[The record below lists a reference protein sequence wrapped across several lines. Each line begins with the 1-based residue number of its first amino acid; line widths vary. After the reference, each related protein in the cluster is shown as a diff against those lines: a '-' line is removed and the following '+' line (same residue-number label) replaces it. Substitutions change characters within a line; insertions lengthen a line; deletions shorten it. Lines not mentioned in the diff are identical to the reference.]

1 MYVIDEQKIIDWA
14 IKKVS
19 TSYIVNNNT
28 KLIKQKINIM
38 KGMTDWNKLTMEHY
52 IEHLEEKFKFDSS
65 GTAKAVFELIAGYR
79 ALSIQRV
86 SKRFSEMEEAGKE
99 ATSLIAHLK
108 DQYGFNDVEEE
119 AQDKIMSVFEYEG
132 RW

>member
-1 MYVIDEQKIIDWA
+1 MKTELSKIAQDLEQG
-14 IKKVS
+14 
-19 TSYIVNNNT
+19 
-28 KLIKQKINIM
+28 NITENEAQTLLL
-38 KGMTDWNKLTMEHY
+38 GL
-52 IEHLEEKFKFDSS
+52 L
-65 GTAKAVFELIAGYR
+65 G
-79 ALSIQRV
+79 V